1 MVAAGPKEACRPP
14 REAKEVAILGKKG
27 EGELKRVV
35 MEMVF
40 VVGGTG
46 GVGF

>member
-1 MVAAGPKEACRPP
+1 MVAAGPRKVHHPLGRS
-14 REAKEVAILGKKG
+14 KGVAILGWRG

-35 MEMVF
+35 MVF
-40 VVGGTG
+40 VVGGVG